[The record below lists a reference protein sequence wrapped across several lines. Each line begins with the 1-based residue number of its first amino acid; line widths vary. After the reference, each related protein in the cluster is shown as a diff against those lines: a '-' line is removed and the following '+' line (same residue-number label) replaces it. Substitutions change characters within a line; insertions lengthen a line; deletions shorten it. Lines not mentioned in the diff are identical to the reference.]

1 MATNGEATAVKVALI
16 SMVSAII
23 VALIANADKFG
34 RAAPPPP
41 AAVVTVAPPVEATA
55 AAAEPTP
62 MPVEAP
68 IASAP
73 PRIKPPPVTRD
84 LPAVTPPRIEPVA
97 PPALALG
104 DRRLIAAWGR
114 SNDGVVRRFIMR
126 NDTSQPLVRLF
137 VSAPGEAAEGPDRLG
152 GVAVPPG
159 VSISVDADDGTKRCA
174 FDMRAVFAD
183 GRELGQSSFDVCS
196 GLNYMWQLPGD
207 RR

>member
-1 MATNGEATAVKVALI
+1 MATSGEATAIKVALI

-34 RAAPPPP
+34 RSEPPTPR
-41 AAVVTVAPPVEATA
+41 AAVVAPPLVETAVVEPVRPQVEAQVA
-55 AAAEPTP
+55 ADP
-62 MPVEAP
+62 
-68 IASAP
+68 P
-73 PRIKPPPVTRD
+73 PRARTQPTTRD
-84 LPAVTPPRIEPVA
+84 LPVAAPPRVEPLA
-97 PPALALG
+97 PPALAPG

-137 VSAPGEAAEGPDRLG
+137 VSVPGETAEGPDRLG

-183 GRELGQSSFDVCS
+183 GRELGQSNFDVCS
-196 GLNYMWQLPGD
+196 GLNYVWQLPGD